1 MGANDTDRVGRPKWR
16 SYLLLSRVS
25 NLPTVW
31 TNVLAAAVVAVR
43 SPSRV
48 AVVHVAVAAS
58 LFYVGGMFLN
68 DACDHR
74 FDARHRPD
82 RPIPSGDVSLS
93 RTFLIGFTLMASGE
107 AWLAVAGFS
116 SALMW
121 GAALATTIAVYD
133 FWHKGNPIGPLIMG
147 ACRGLVYVLAA
158 AAIAGDVSLRV
169 IAAALA
175 MTAYVIA
182 VTAVAKTGPRHGWT
196 IPWLIAG
203 ISLVDAAIIAASGG
217 TLALPLVAA
226 TGFVLTLGLQRVV
239 PGT

>member
-1 MGANDTDRVGRPKWR
+1 MGANTVNRVARPKWR

-31 TNVLAAAVVAVR
+31 TNVLAAAVVAVTQ
-43 SPSRV
+43 PTV
-48 AVVHVAVAAS
+48 ADVVQLSCAAS

-68 DACDHR
+68 DACDRR
-74 FDARHRPD
+74 FDAERRPD
-82 RPIPSGDVSLS
+82 RPIPAGDVSVGEA
-93 RTFLIGFTLMASGE
+93 FAIGFGLMALGE
-107 AWLAVAGFS
+107 AWLAIAGFS

-121 GAALATTIAVYD
+121 GAALASTIALYD

-158 AAIAGDVSLRV
+158 MAVTGTVTAPL

-175 MTAYVIA
+175 MSVYVVA
-182 VTAVAKTGPRHGWT
+182 VTGVAKTGPRFGWT

-203 ISLVDAAIIAASGG
+203 ISLVDAGVIAASGG
-217 TLALPLVAA
+217 VLALSLIAA